1 MSFEHLLI
9 SRENHVGT
17 VVLNRPERMNSLNT
31 KIKEELAL
39 VIRDLSDDPEIRV
52 VVLTGAGEKAFC
64 AGRDIKESDSNSASP
79 SEFLSSQKKT
89 VELFRSIEI
98 CPKPTIAAING
109 VALGGGAE
117 LAFCCDIRVMA
128 EHAKIGLPE
137 VNLGAMPA
145 GGGTQRLPRIVGSS
159 LAKEMLF
166 LGTVLNAEKA
176 LSCGLVNRLYSSDS
190 LLEKASALARQIAAK
205 PPLAVQAIKRAV
217 DRGLESGAVVG
228 AEIELLSASIVFD
241 TEDRKEGMNA
251 FLEKRDPTFKGM

>member
-1 MSFEHLLI
+1 MSFDHLLVT
-9 SRENHVGT
+9 RESHVGT
-17 VVLNRPERMNSLNT
+17 VVLDRPERMNSLNR

-39 VIRDLSDDPEIRV
+39 AIRDLSDDPDVRV
-52 VVLTGAGEKAFC
+52 VVLTGAGERAFC
-64 AGRDIKESDSNSASP
+64 AGRDIKEPASDAANP

-89 VELFRSIEI
+89 VELFRSVEV

-117 LAFCCDIRVMA
+117 LALCCDIRVMA

-145 GGGTQRLPRIVGSS
+145 GGGTQRLPRIVGAS

-166 LGTVLNAEKA
+166 LGTVLSAEKA
-176 LSCGLVNRLYSSDS
+176 LSCGLVSRLCSTDS
-190 LLEKASALARQIAAK
+190 LLQEVSALARQIAAK

-217 DRGLESGAVVG
+217 DRGLESGADAG

-251 FLEKRDPTFKGM
+251 FIEKRDPTFKGM